1 MIRKIARPMLASVY
15 VLDGADT
22 LLNTE
27 AHVEGAE
34 TLLKRVRSVLPRR
47 YAKKL
52 PRDPELVTRVVGGT
66 KIGAG
71 SMLALGKAP
80 RTSAAT
86 LALLTAPT
94 ILARHAFWETQDK
107 EEKQARRNGFITN
120 IALLGGLAITS
131 VDTAGQPGL
140 KWRASKAAEV
150 ANKKVHAALPSKS
163 EAEKTT
169 EQVTGTAREWLDDAS
184 TKVTEYADKA
194 QHYYEDNKDDWL
206 NTAQATAQTSAA
218 KVSEYAHKAQD
229 YWKDNKD
236 DWLSAAQENA
246 KTARTGAVK
255 AATKAQDRAN
265 TALSR
270 AEEASGRARKRA
282 DKEAG
287 KLQKRADQALTRAQR
302 KIGDLQG

>member
-22 LLNTE
+22 LLNTD
-27 AHVEGAE
+27 AHVEGTE

-66 KIGAG
+66 KVGAG
-71 SMLALGKAP
+71 SLLALGKAP
-80 RTSAAT
+80 RFSAAT

-131 VDTAGQPGL
+131 VDTAGKPGL
-140 KWRASKAAEV
+140 KWRATKAAEV
-150 ANKKVHAALPSKS
+150 ANKKVHAALPTKS
-163 EAEKTT
+163 ETEKTT
-169 EQVTGTAREWLDDAS
+169 EQLTGTAQEWLDDAS
-184 TKVTEYADKA
+184 TKVG
-194 QHYYEDNKDDWL
+194 
-206 NTAQATAQTSAA
+206 
-218 KVSEYAHKAQD
+218 EYAHKAQD
-229 YWKDNKD
+229 YYEDNKEDWLTTAQVGAAKVGEYAHLAQDYWKGNKD
-236 DWLSAAQENA
+236 DWLTAAQDNA
-246 KTARTGAVK
+246 KTARSGAVK
-255 AATKAQDRAN
+255 AATKAQERAN
-265 TALSR
+265 TALAR
-270 AEEASGRARKRA
+270 AEDASGRAKKRA

-287 KLQKRADQALTRAQR
+287 KFQERADQAIARAQR